1 MSASVTATAFVMA
14 TLVRVLTLVAT
25 AVVMGVLALDRFV
38 LPDLDEQPAA
48 ARARLRAW
56 TIGAVVVLIATTGA
70 ELLLRTQTMTGRPLT
85 SALSA
90 VPAVLT
96 HTHYGGVALVR
107 AVALVLLLVLAAAF
121 SRTARAVALPV
132 AAVVALTTSL
142 GGHAADWGDLG
153 LAVAADWI
161 HIVAASIWTGGL
173 FALAVVVLRAFPPW
187 PLALVTTIA
196 ARFSRLAGGCALAV
210 VATGAYNTWL
220 QVRAPSALVTTGY
233 GRVLV
238 AKVVMAGAVIGLGA
252 INRYAIVGR
261 LVEAPP
267 PRWGAGAVRWMRL
280 LFGGGTESSPRLT
293 SRLTAYVTAEALL
306 AVVIFG
312 LTAVLGDSTPAR
324 HARRHEHGA
333 AATGVEPSDT
343 ERALGPHPAAHASST
358 DAATEVSGSVPA
370 PSRRA
375 QQPRPGR

>member
-1 MSASVTATAFVMA
+1 MSASMTATAFVTA

-38 LPDLDEQPAA
+38 LPYPDERLAV

-56 TIGAVVVLIATTGA
+56 TLGGVAVLIATTAA
-70 ELLLRTQTMTGRPLT
+70 ELLLRTQTMTSGPLL

-96 HTHYGGVALVR
+96 HTHYGGVALAR
-107 AVALVLLLVLAAAF
+107 ALALVLLFALTAVF
-121 SRTARAVALPV
+121 SGTARAVALPV
-132 AAVVALTTSL
+132 AALVALTTSL
-142 GGHAADWGDLG
+142 GGHAADWGDVG

-161 HIVAASIWTGGL
+161 HIVAASVWTGGL
-173 FALAVVVLRAFPPW
+173 FALAVVVLRTFPPW
-187 PLALVTTIA
+187 PLALVTVIA
-196 ARFSRLAGGCALAV
+196 GRFSRLAGGCALAV
-210 VATGAYNTWL
+210 VATGVYNAWL

-233 GRVLV
+233 GRVLI
-238 AKVVMAGAVIGLGA
+238 AKVVMAGAVIGIGA
-252 INRYAIVGR
+252 INRYAIVAR

-267 PRWGAGAVRWMRL
+267 PRWGAGPGRWIRL
-280 LFGGGTESSPRLT
+280 LFGDGTDSAQRLT

-324 HARRHEHGA
+324 HARHHEHGA
-333 AATGVEPSDT
+333 EAPRIEQSDT
-343 ERALGPHPAAHASST
+343 KRAAGPHPAAHASST
-358 DAATEVSGSVPA
+358 GTATEILGSVPA
-370 PSRRA
+370 LSRRS
-375 QQPRPGR
+375 Q